1 VTSLVEGALHATY
14 QLSPTGS
21 GRLRRLTAASGLSN
35 ENVLSRVALA
45 TSLADPA
52 PISVEVSPVG
62 GKGKE
67 IKGTTLLG
75 RPGPASLLVALIV
88 RHHDEEVSAAELRTL
103 IIGHW
108 ERGLQVINAA
118 AGGGSV
124 VDQIA
129 ERIRLQDASTPA
141 VAGGRGAQTRDSVAA
156 SLGREFGRLPV
167 EVRRLLALVGRF
179 DLGRARAA
187 ATRLID
193 EVGTSG
199 AATGRV
205 SESQAMRVLT
215 AWGLNRLGMTASDS
229 ATMERIHDAGDG
241 LPVTTSERD
250 SVEFLANLG
259 LVDLMDG
266 QGRELRAVPSTMAVA
281 LGAES
286 WRQ

>member
-1 VTSLVEGALHATY
+1 MTTLVEGALHATY

-21 GRLRRLTAASGLSN
+21 GRLRRLTAASGLAN

-52 PISVEVSPVG
+52 LISIDVPPVG

-88 RHHDEEVSAAELRTL
+88 RHHDREVYAAGLRAL

-108 ERGLQVINAA
+108 ERGLQALHA
-118 AGGGSV
+118 TAGGGSV
-124 VDQIA
+124 VDQVA
-129 ERIRLQDASTPA
+129 DRLLAGARTP
-141 VAGGRGAQTRDSVAA
+141 VTDMGRGTATRDSLAA

-187 ATRLID
+187 AMRLID
-193 EVGTSG
+193 EAGTRG
-199 AATGRV
+199 AAGGRV

-215 AWGLNRLGMTASDS
+215 SWGLNRLGMTASDS
-229 ATMERIHDAGDG
+229 DTMDRIHKTGDG
-241 LPVTTSERD
+241 LPVTAAERD
-250 SVEFLANLG
+250 SVEFLVNLG
-259 LVDLMDG
+259 LVDLMG
-266 QGRELRAVPSTMAVA
+266 GRGRGLRATPSTQAIA
-281 LGAES
+281 LGPES

>member
-1 VTSLVEGALHATY
+1 MTTLVEGALHATY

-21 GRLRRLTAASGLSN
+21 GRLRRLTAASGLAN

-52 PISVEVSPVG
+52 PISVDVAPVG

-75 RPGPASLLVALIV
+75 RPGPASLLVALIL
-88 RHHDEEVSAAELRTL
+88 RHHAREISATELRYL

-108 ERGLQVINAA
+108 ERGLQAINTA

-124 VDQIA
+124 VDQVA
-129 ERIRLQDASTPA
+129 ERVLQGARTTDVS
-141 VAGGRGAQTRDSVAA
+141 GGRGAPTRDSVAA

-193 EVGTSG
+193 EVGTPG
-199 AATGRV
+199 AAAGRV

-215 AWGLNRLGMTASDS
+215 SWGLNRLGMTPSDS
-229 ATMERIHDAGDG
+229 DTMDRIHEAAEG
-241 LPVTTSERD
+241 LPVTAAERD
-250 SVEFLANLG
+250 SVEFLVNLG
-259 LVDLMDG
+259 LVDFVDERS
-266 QGRELRAVPSTMAVA
+266 RELRVAPTTQAIA
-281 LGAES
+281 LGPES

>member
-1 VTSLVEGALHATY
+1 MTTLVEGALRATY

-35 ENVLSRVALA
+35 ENVLSRVALT

-52 PISVEVSPVG
+52 PISIAVAPVG

-75 RPGPASLLVALIV
+75 RTGPASLLVALIV
-88 RHHDEEVSAAELRTL
+88 RHHNREVSAAELRTL

-108 ERGLQVINAA
+108 ERGLQSINSA

-124 VDQIA
+124 VDQVA
-129 ERIRLQDASTPA
+129 ERLLAEAPMTA
-141 VAGGRGAQTRDSVAA
+141 VGAGRGAPTRDSLAA
-156 SLGREFGRLPV
+156 SLGREFGRLPI

-193 EVGTSG
+193 GVGTAG
-199 AATGRV
+199 PAGGRV

-215 AWGLNRLGMTASDS
+215 SWGLNRLGMTPSDS
-229 ATMERIHDAGDG
+229 ETMNHIHDASEG
-241 LPVTTSERD
+241 LPVTATNRD
-250 SVEFLANLG
+250 SVEFLVNLG
-259 LVDLMDG
+259 LADILDG
-266 QGRELRAVPSTMAVA
+266 RGAGLRAIPSTQAIA
-281 LGAES
+281 LGPES